1 MKRELNFRM
10 TLIALLSVFLT
21 VILTC
26 GIFYSKYQSQVVE
39 DLKSHAHI
47 LLSTQTVLE
56 YIETDYDPDIDNLRI
71 TVICP
76 DGTVEYDS
84 NADIGSMENHADR
97 PEIQAAREKGSGFD
111 IRRSDTLNRS
121 TYYYAERMPDG
132 DILRVAKEAGSM
144 LEFLQTVLPAILGVV
159 LFMIIFCVV
168 STHFL
173 ARQMIAPVEHLAL
186 NLDKD
191 ETTIQTYEELQP
203 FMDKIHTQHK
213 ELKKNARLR
222 QEFTANVSHELKT
235 PLASISGYAELIE
248 TGIAG
253 EKDINHFAKEIH
265 KSANRLLALI
275 NDIIHLSKLDVM
287 DEVPRMEVLRM
298 DELVKNCVE
307 MLQLH
312 AEKYQ
317 VEIQEKCVEKDCTV
331 CGNRSMIDEVLYN
344 LCDNAIRYNRPGGHV
359 WVSVWREDSEVVL
372 EVCDDGIGISEK
384 DQERIF
390 ERFYRVDKGRS
401 KESGGT
407 GLGLAIVKHI
417 VGQHHAKLFL
427 DSRLGKGTSLRVLF
441 SWADP
446 AAVEQTK

>member
-1 MKRELNFRM
+1 MKRALNYRM
-10 TLIALLSVFLT
+10 TLIAMLSVFLT
-21 VILTC
+21 VFLTC
-26 GIFYSKYQSQVVE
+26 GIFYSKYQSQVLE
-39 DLKSHAHI
+39 DLESHAHI
-47 LLSTQTVLE
+47 LLSTRTLLE
-56 YIETDYDPDIDNLRI
+56 YIETDYDPKIDNLRI
-71 TVICP
+71 TVISP
-76 DGTVEYDS
+76 DGTVKYDS
-84 NADIGSMENHADR
+84 NADIGSMENHANR
-97 PEIQAAREKGSGFD
+97 PEIQSALEEGSGFD

-121 TYYYAERMPDG
+121 TYYYAERMSTG

-144 LEFLQTVLPAILGVV
+144 WVFLETMLPAIVGVV
-159 LFMIIFCVV
+159 LFMIIFCVA
-168 STHFL
+168 SAHFM

-191 ETTIQTYEELQP
+191 ETTIRTYEELQP

-213 ELKKNARLR
+213 ELKKSARLR

-253 EKDINHFAKEIH
+253 EKDIRHFAKEIH

-287 DEVPRMEVLRM
+287 NEVPQMEKIRL
-298 DELVKNCVE
+298 DTLAENCVE
-307 MLQLH
+307 MLQIH
-312 AEKYQ
+312 AEKHQ
-317 VEIQEKCVEKDCTV
+317 VELTGKRVEKNCVV
-331 CGNRSMIDEVLYN
+331 CGNRGMLEEVLYN

-359 WVSVWREDSEVVL
+359 WVSVWRENGGVML

-384 DQERIF
+384 DQKRIF

-401 KESGGT
+401 KETGGT

-417 VGQHHAKLFL
+417 IEQHHATLYL
-427 DSRLGKGTSLRVLF
+427 DSGLGKGTSLRVLF
-441 SWADP
+441 SGAQ
-446 AAVEQTK
+446 EQKEG